1 MSIWC
6 SIHPS
11 TLDEIPQRD
20 RYTGD
25 PIDGLVPIGVDVATA
40 TSWNNLVRLSIYGGG
55 YDQATAEA
63 GEVLIT
69 ADEVHELIRMLTEAV
84 ERMKAS

>member
-20 RYTGD
+20 EHTGD
-25 PIDGLVPIGVDVATA
+25 PIGGDTIGVDVAYTW
-40 TSWNNLVRLSIYGGG
+40 SPVIRLSIYGAG
-55 YDQATAEA
+55 YDS
-63 GEVLIT
+63 EVLIT
-69 ADEVHELIRMLTEAV
+69 ADEVQELIRMLTEAV
-84 ERMKAS
+84 ERMDAS

>member
-20 RYTGD
+20 QYTGD
-25 PIDGLVPIGVDVATA
+25 PIGGDPIGVDVAYTW
-40 TSWNNLVRLSIYGGG
+40 SPVIRLSIYGGG
-55 YDQATAEA
+55 YD

-69 ADEVHELIRMLTEAV
+69 ADETLELIRMLTEAV
-84 ERMKAS
+84 ERMDVP